1 MGAPT
6 TENKPLDLETEM
18 ALIASQRA
26 REQSQD
32 EMARLNFFKASA
44 NTTLASELAGT
55 VLAAVH
61 RLQKIAPT
69 QARSTSI
76 DNTTWRKSGYK
87 AIADENE
94 ALGLKAR

>member
-1 MGAPT
+1 MGDPT
-6 TENKPLDLETEM
+6 TETKPVDLETEM

-26 REQSQD
+26 RGQSQD
-32 EMARLNFFKASA
+32 EMVRLNYFKASA
-44 NTTLASELAGT
+44 NTTLAKELALT

-61 RLQKIAPT
+61 RLQKIAPA

-76 DNTTWRKSGYK
+76 DNTTWRASGYE